1 MQSIERLSTDK
12 SESQAIIQ
20 AVADI
25 EIIIQPQDAW
35 SDKTLSELLAQDSV
49 QLLMVKNEA
58 QESMGYCLY
67 QVMFEQAEILRIGT
81 HPDYQRQGIA
91 SKLFIELHRILQ
103 DQQVE
108 SLLLEVR
115 ADNAPAIKLYE
126 QQNFTVIHQRCDYY
140 QQPHQPSI
148 DALVMQLDYND
159 Q

>member
-1 MQSIERLSTDK
+1 MQTIERLSKDK
-12 SESQAIIQ
+12 IGSEPIIQ
-20 AVADI
+20 TVADI
-25 EIIIQPQDAW
+25 ETLVQPQDAW
-35 SDKTLSELLAQDSV
+35 SYQIISDLLKQDSIELLVVYQDD
-49 QLLMVKNEA
+49 KII
-58 QESMGYCLY
+58 GYCLY

-91 SKLFIELHRILQ
+91 SKLFIELHRMLQ

-140 QQPHQPSI
+140 KQPNQLAV
-148 DALVMQLDYND
+148 DALIMQHTY
-159 Q
+159 